1 LSGGQVVDLPP
12 FFLAAMHYDRGD
24 GDCPHEPGEKVM
36 RGLVKPDRREF
47 LRASLL
53 GSGTLLLGFDK
64 LSGFARPQNERDNP
78 FRGGKQ
84 LGILEFTGES
94 QAPLDAIIGAGL
106 DARLFSDL
114 SRLSPEQ
121 LVTPTEKFYTRTC
134 ASELLDAG
142 KPWTIKV
149 GGLVQEPLNLTL
161 EDLVK
166 GAKPMGM
173 HLMECSGNTRAT
185 RFGLLSVG
193 DWIGVPISDLLA
205 TRIKPGTDRVM
216 VSGFDQYPMKSAT
229 SIPGADWV
237 FTVEQLNASKAF
249 LATEM
254 NGQPLSRDHGAPVR
268 LIMPGWYG
276 CTSIKW
282 VNAITFVD
290 ENFLA
295 TSQMQEFAA
304 RTHQQGVPKL
314 ARDYRPAIIDQAA
327 MPIRV
332 EEWFADGRIKYRV
345 VGILWGGSRLVK
357 ALEIRFNPEEDYVR
371 VAHFSQTT
379 NDPWSFWSHVWTPK
393 ATGTY
398 LIRLRVTDPSVETK
412 RLDSGHYVRSVEVT
426 EI

>member
-1 LSGGQVVDLPP
+1 
-12 FFLAAMHYDRGD
+12 
-24 GDCPHEPGEKVM
+24 
-36 RGLVKPDRREF
+36 
-47 LRASLL
+47 
-53 GSGTLLLGFDK
+53 
-64 LSGFARPQNERDNP
+64 
-78 FRGGKQ
+78 
-84 LGILEFTGES
+84 
-94 QAPLDAIIGAGL
+94 
-106 DARLFSDL
+106 
-114 SRLSPEQ
+114 LSPEQ
-121 LVTPTEKFYTRTC
+121 LVTPIEKFYTRTC

-149 GGLVQEPLNLTL
+149 GGLVQEPVNLTL
-161 EDLVK
+161 ENLGK
-166 GAKPMGM
+166 SARPMGM

-193 DWIGVPISDLLA
+193 DWTGVPIPDLLA
-205 TRIKPGTDRVM
+205 TRTKPRTDRVM

-237 FTVEQLNASKAF
+237 FTVEQLRASKAF
-249 LATEM
+249 LATDM

-332 EEWFADGRIKYRV
+332 EKWFVDSRIKYLV

-371 VAHFSQTT
+371 VAHFSQTA
-379 NDPWSFWSHVWTPK
+379 NDPWSFWSHAWTPK
-393 ATGTY
+393 TVGTY
-398 LIRLRVTDPSVETK
+398 MIRLRVADPLVETK
-412 RLDSGHYVRSVEVT
+412 RLDSGYYVRSIEVT

>member
-1 LSGGQVVDLPP
+1 
-12 FFLAAMHYDRGD
+12 MIRGF
-24 GDCPHEPGEKVM
+24 V
-36 RGLVKPDRREF
+36 RPDRREF
-47 LRASLL
+47 LGASLF
-53 GSGTLLLGFDK
+53 GSGALLLGFDK
-64 LSGFARPQNERDNP
+64 LSAFAQLQNEPDNP
-78 FRGGKQ
+78 FRGGRQ

-94 QAPLDAIIGAGL
+94 KAPLDTIIGAGL

-114 SRLSPEQ
+114 AELTPGQ
-121 LVTPTEKFYTRTC
+121 LVTPTERFYVRTT
-134 ASELLDAG
+134 ASELLDPG
-142 KPWTIKV
+142 KPWVISV
-149 GGLVQEPLNLTL
+149 SGLVQEPVHLTL
-161 EDLVK
+161 EELHRS
-166 GAKPMGM
+166 AKPMGK

-193 DWIGVPISDLLA
+193 DWTGVPISDLLA
-205 TRIKPGTDRVM
+205 TRMKPRTERVM

-237 FTVEQLNASKAF
+237 FTIEQLKASKAF

-254 NGQPLSRDHGAPVR
+254 NRQRLSKDHGAPVR

-276 CTSIKW
+276 CASIKW

-314 ARDYRPAIIDQAA
+314 AKDYLPAMIDQAA

-332 EEWFADGRIKYRV
+332 EKWFVDGRIKYRV

-357 ALEIRFNPEEDYVR
+357 ALEIRFNPEEDYVL
-371 VAHFSQTT
+371 VDHFSQTA
-379 NDPWSFWSHVWTPK
+379 NDPWSFWSHAWTPR
-393 ATGTY
+393 TVGTY
-398 LIRLRVTDPSVETK
+398 MIRLRVADPLVETK
-412 RLDSGHYVRSVEVT
+412 RLDSGYYVRSVEVT
-426 EI
+426 ES